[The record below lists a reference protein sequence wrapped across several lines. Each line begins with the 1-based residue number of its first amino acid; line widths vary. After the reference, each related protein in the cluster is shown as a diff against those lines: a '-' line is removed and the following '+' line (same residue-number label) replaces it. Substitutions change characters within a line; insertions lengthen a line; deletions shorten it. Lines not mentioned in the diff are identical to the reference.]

1 MEQRWSPRTRV
12 NLDVDLLIK
21 GKEIGGCRTRDIG
34 MGGAFVEVSN
44 DFETEKAIVELV
56 FKLGSGNQFTKHKI
70 KAIIVRVVDDGIG
83 LMFRDFDAS
92 AFRSLQEILQY
103 AQSHTM
109 H

>member
-12 NLDVDLLIK
+12 NLDVDLLVK

-34 MGGAFVEVSN
+34 MGGAFVEVSK
-44 DFETEKAIVELV
+44 DLQIEKAIVELI
-56 FKLGSGNQFTKHKI
+56 FKLGSSNQISRHKI
-70 KAIIVRVVDDGIG
+70 KAMIVRVAQDGVG

>member
-21 GKEIGGCRTRDIG
+21 GKELGGCRTRDIG
-34 MGGAFVEVSN
+34 MGGAFVEVN
-44 DFETEKAIVELV
+44 GDVHVEKSIVELI
-56 FKLGSGNQFTKHKI
+56 FKLGSGNQFSSHKI
-70 KAIIVRVVDDGIG
+70 KAIIVRVAEDGVG

>member
-21 GKEIGGCRTRDIG
+21 GKEVGGCRTRDIG
-34 MGGAFVEVSN
+34 MGGAFVEVN
-44 DFETEKAIVELV
+44 KDFQAEKAIVELI
-56 FKLGSGNQFTKHKI
+56 FKLGSGNHFSKHKI
-70 KAIIVRVVDDGIG
+70 KAIIVRVANDGVG

>member
-21 GKEIGGCRTRDIG
+21 GKEVGGCRTRDIG
-34 MGGAFVEVSN
+34 MGGAFVEVNSAFQA
-44 DFETEKAIVELV
+44 DKAIVELI
-56 FKLGSGNQFTKHKI
+56 FKLGSGKHLSRHKI
-70 KAIIVRVVDDGIG
+70 KAIIVRVAEDGVG

>member
-12 NLDVDLLIK
+12 NLEVDLLVK
-21 GKEIGGCRTRDIG
+21 GKEVGGCRTRDIG
-34 MGGAFVEVSN
+34 MGGAFVEVSE
-44 DFETEKAIVELV
+44 DFHAEKAIVELI
-56 FKLGSGNQFTKHKI
+56 FKLGSGDHYSNHRI
-70 KAIIVRVVDDGIG
+70 KAIIVRVANDGVG